1 MTTGSGFA
9 AQAEAAPPGIGG
21 SGPRRRPRW
30 TPLLGV
36 VVMAVAVVAIV
47 VDPFAKTASVT
58 GVADNAYPTG
68 LYTVA
73 RQDLSSQTEV
83 SATLGYAGSY
93 SVVNQTPGTATKLP
107 AVGQVVSQ
115 GQVLYKVSG
124 APVVLLYGTT
134 PAYRSLSEGM
144 TGTDVEQLN
153 ADLVTLGYMTSTE
166 LSPTSDEFT
175 WWTKVGVE
183 KLQAAL
189 GVTENG
195 TLSLGQAVFEPM
207 PVRVTSVS
215 AILGAPAQPGQSVLS
230 ATSTT
235 RQVSIAVDA
244 DQQSEVAV
252 GDQVTITLPNN
263 ETTPGVISSV
273 GTVATAGTER
283 RVVHHHGAGEP
294 DRPGRDGN
302 LGPGPRECHDHHRH
316 GHQRPRH
323 PRRRLAGPIGRRLR
337 GGSGGRPRY
346 SPPGVGQPGPFRRR
360 RRLGPGHR
368 DRSGGRPAGRGA
380 KPMTT
385 DTTRSV
391 MRGFDDHRVLHANG
405 GDRPVLEVH
414 QVTKI
419 YPSDPPVTALRGVSF
434 AVEQGELVGIVG
446 PSGSGKSTLLHLM
459 GTLDRPSSGHVIVTG
474 LDVERLSD
482 RELAGLRATR
492 IGFVF
497 QQFFLAEQKSV
508 LDNVADGLLYAGVPQ
523 AERRAHALDALGLVG
538 LDGRPYALPT
548 QLSGGQRQRVAI
560 ARALVGNPAIVF
572 ADEPTGNLDQAT
584 GQAILGLFEE
594 LHGMGV
600 TIVVVT
606 HDRASQPAWAAASRC
621 STAGSS
627 STAPRMPRHR
637 RFGHP
642 ARPAR
647 TPAVTTTGV
656 LTVKKL
662 RPSDFLRLP
671 TVGLRS
677 RKLRA
682 GLSALGIAI
691 GVAAIVAVLGPVLV
705 RLCRITE
712 RDLRPRHQPPRRGER
727 PDPHRPDR

>member
-273 GTVATAGTER
+273 GTVATAGQ
-283 RVVHHHGAGEP
+283 
-294 DRPGRDGN
+294 N
-302 LGPGPRECHDHHRH
+302 
-316 GHQRPRH
+316 
-323 PRRRLAGPIGRRLR
+323 
-337 GGSGGRPRY
+337 GGSSTITVLVNPTDPAATGTWDQAPVNATITTGTVTNALVIP
-346 SPPGVGQPGPFRRR
+346 VDALLAQ
-360 RRLGPGHR
+360 
-368 DRSGGRPAGRGA
+368 SGGGYAVEVVDAHGIHRLV
-380 KPMTT
+380 
-385 DTTRSV
+385 SV
-391 MRGFDDHRVLHANG
+391 SLGLFDD
-405 GDRPVLEVH
+405 
-414 QVTKI
+414 
-419 YPSDPPVTALRGVSF
+419 
-434 AVEQGELVGIVG
+434 
-446 PSGSGKSTLLHLM
+446 
-459 GTLDRPSSGHVIVTG
+459 
-474 LDVERLSD
+474 
-482 RELAGLRATR
+482 
-492 IGFVF
+492 
-497 QQFFLAEQKSV
+497 
-508 LDNVADGLLYAGVPQ
+508 ADGLVQVIGTGLAAGQP
-523 AERRAHALDALGLVG
+523 
-538 LDGRPYALPT
+538 
-548 QLSGGQRQRVAI
+548 
-560 ARALVGNPAIVF
+560 
-572 ADEPTGNLDQAT
+572 
-584 GQAILGLFEE
+584 
-594 LHGMGV
+594 
-600 TIVVVT
+600 VVV
-606 HDRASQPAWAAASRC
+606 PN
-621 STAGSS
+621 
-627 STAPRMPRHR
+627 
-637 RFGHP
+637 
-642 ARPAR
+642 
-647 TPAVTTTGV
+647 
-656 LTVKKL
+656 L
-662 RPSDFLRLP
+662 
-671 TVGLRS
+671 
-677 RKLRA
+677 
-682 GLSALGIAI
+682 
-691 GVAAIVAVLGPVLV
+691 
-705 RLCRITE
+705 
-712 RDLRPRHQPPRRGER
+712 
-727 PDPHRPDR
+727 